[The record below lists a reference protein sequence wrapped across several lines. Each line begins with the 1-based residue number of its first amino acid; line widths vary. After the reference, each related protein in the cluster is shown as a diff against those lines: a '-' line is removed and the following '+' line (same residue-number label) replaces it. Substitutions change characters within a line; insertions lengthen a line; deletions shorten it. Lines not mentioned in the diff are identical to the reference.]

1 MKKWIIGFLILALG
15 FFICVYTIVPNIVSS
30 QNSISIQTNAQA
42 FSRTILDDKSWGKWW
57 PGEVKIDSKNGLL
70 HLSFNGYTYTIVEK
84 KFNSIVL
91 SMEDKNN
98 SARTLLN
105 FIPVTQDSVHLIWLA
120 QSTTSTKPLKRL
132 QLYFKSKD
140 LNNDMDTILVKM
152 QSFFSKPQNIYGT
165 QIQSTL
171 VSDSLLVSTFASSKD
186 YPSTEF
192 IYGLIGQLKNYIAD
206 QSAKETGN
214 PMLHITTADSI
225 NYLTRVAI
233 PVERRL
239 KPSGNISY
247 KWMMG
252 GGQILVTEV
261 KGGPA
266 AIHKAFQ
273 QMENYVRDHNRTA
286 PAIPFQSLITDRMK
300 EKDTSKWITKIYY
313 PVM

>member
-1 MKKWIIGFLILALG
+1 MKKWIIGFLILVLG
-15 FFICVYTIVPNIVSS
+15 LFICVYTIIPNIVSS
-30 QNSISIQTNAQA
+30 QNSVSIQTNAQA
-42 FSRTILDDKSWGKWW
+42 FSRIILDDKSWGKWW
-57 PGEVKIDSKNGLL
+57 PGEVKIDSKNGLPR
-70 HLSFNGYTYTIVEK
+70 LSFNGYTYTIVEE

-91 SMEDKNN
+91 SIEGKNN

-171 VSDSLLVSTFASSKD
+171 VSDSLLVSTFASSKN

-192 IYGLIGQLKNYIAD
+192 IYGLISQLKNYIAG

-214 PMLHITTADSI
+214 PMLHITTADST

-273 QMENYVRDHNRTA
+273 QMESYVRDHNRTA
-286 PAIPFQSLITDRMK
+286 PAIPFQSLVTDRMK
-300 EKDTSKWITKIYY
+300 ERDTSKWITKIYY

>member
-1 MKKWIIGFLILALG
+1 MKKWIIGFLILVLG
-15 FFICVYTIVPNIVSS
+15 LFICVYTIIPNIVSS
-30 QNSISIQTNAQA
+30 QNSVSIQTNAQA
-42 FSRTILDDKSWGKWW
+42 FSRIILDDKSWGKWW
-57 PGEVKIDSKNGLL
+57 PGEVKIDSKNGLPR
-70 HLSFNGYTYTIVEK
+70 LSFNGYTYTIVEK

-91 SMEDKNN
+91 SIEGKRN
-98 SARTLLN
+98 STRTLLN
-105 FIPVTQDSVHLIWLA
+105 FIPVSQDSVHLIWLA

-152 QSFFSKPQNIYGT
+152 QSFFSRPQNIYGT

-171 VSDSLLVSTFASSKD
+171 VSDSLLVSTFASSKG

-214 PMLHITTADSI
+214 PMLHITTADST

-286 PAIPFQSLITDRMK
+286 PAIPFQSLVTDRMQQ
-300 EKDTSKWITKIYY
+300 KDTSKWVTKIYY